1 MSSSSPKLK
10 APSEARSTRSTK
22 RNGSPPKRETTMN
35 GNKIHDSNGTHPNGS
50 NNKLQASCDSKLG
63 IFLLLLRTLVLDMPL
78 VLLLSVYISVLLLH
92 HVYDEYLVPQAE
104 LMRWTEDRKTNE
116 MTYYDRSCTVKDMS
130 TNSTDDLLISSH
142 TTPTQCMHHMAK
154 HGVSLYPNILQEET
168 ADELREWIVQHNK
181 MEEGFYV
188 ISGKHRFTFGI
199 GVNQA
204 PIVTQALK
212 EIAEHPVFRPAIEE
226 ICGANPAVIEF
237 TAITRYVRAS
247 HFQWLCTVYN
257 VDDMVCSYNTG
268 TVASFC
274 CG

>member
-1 MSSSSPKLK
+1 
-10 APSEARSTRSTK
+10 
-22 RNGSPPKRETTMN
+22 
-35 GNKIHDSNGTHPNGS
+35 
-50 NNKLQASCDSKLG
+50 
-63 IFLLLLRTLVLDMPL
+63 MPL

-92 HVYDEYLVPQAE
+92 HVYDEFLVPQAE

-130 TNSTDDLLISSH
+130 TNSTDDLLISSR

-247 HFQWLCTVYN
+247 HFQCHVLYIMLMTWCAAIIRVQWHRFV
-257 VDDMVCSYNTG
+257 VDHIVEEEHAELQPPDSVRHFLLGSNIVLACL
-268 TVASFC
+268 SFEIYSLILTYSSHTHALPFFHQ
-274 CG
+274 

>member
-1 MSSSSPKLK
+1 
-10 APSEARSTRSTK
+10 
-22 RNGSPPKRETTMN
+22 
-35 GNKIHDSNGTHPNGS
+35 
-50 NNKLQASCDSKLG
+50 
-63 IFLLLLRTLVLDMPL
+63 MPL

-104 LMRWTEDRKTNE
+104 LMRWTEERKTNE

-274 CG
+274 CGSYCGGGTCRTTTTRLCSTFLAWIQPCSCLSLEIYSLLKYSSHTHALPFFH